1 MLLSAVFLS
10 ALGLGVAN
18 APAHDPVRTT
28 PRPQETNIA
37 QIEGLNFDDVV
48 GHWTLTLSNTT
59 NDSIRAID
67 TGRPS
72 RPIVEPLV
80 VRRTAQR
87 LQCTLGGN
95 EKRCYFNGRRFVI
108 DSTSPDGG
116 SLVYMLTRRTETGFA
131 GRAHLR
137 VNYVRSGQLDFGEVT
152 MTRNRN
158 RNR

>member
-1 MLLSAVFLS
+1 MLMSAMVLS
-10 ALGLGVAN
+10 ALGLGIAS
-18 APAHDPVRTT
+18 APTHDPVSQT
-28 PRPQETNIA
+28 PGPRESNIA

-59 NDSIRAID
+59 NDSIRALD

-72 RPIVEPLV
+72 RPIVEPLI
-80 VRRTAQR
+80 VRRTARR
-87 LQCTLGGN
+87 LQCTLGGA

-116 SLVYMLTRRTETGFA
+116 NLVYMLTRRTETGFA

-152 MTRNRN
+152 MTRAR
-158 RNR
+158 RR